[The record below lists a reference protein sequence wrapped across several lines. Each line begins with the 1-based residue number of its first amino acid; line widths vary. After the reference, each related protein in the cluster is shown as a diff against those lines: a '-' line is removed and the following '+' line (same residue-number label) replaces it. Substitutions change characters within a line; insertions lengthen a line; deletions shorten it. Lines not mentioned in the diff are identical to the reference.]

1 MADAVAGTKQG
12 DAQAREGDSSPVP
25 RVAPSAAWGWL
36 FVVGGIV
43 GIVLSG
49 IIMVEKMKLAE
60 DPSYITTCDLNAVVS
75 CGNVMR
81 SVQAA
86 AFGIPNPFIGL
97 VGFGMVALIGA
108 AVAAGGRFAG
118 WFWFGAQAGMTFALL
133 FVHWLFFQAVYVI
146 GALCPYC
153 MGVWAVTI
161 VLFVYVTAFNLRAY
175 GDSGSALIRGWDRG
189 KLLIAVVWIAA
200 IGVAIVARFWS
211 YF

>member
-1 MADAVAGTKQG
+1 MVEAV
-12 DAQAREGDSSPVP
+12 AQAREERRGA
-25 RVAPSAAWGWL
+25 APSQGWGWL
-36 FVVGGIV
+36 YVVGGV
-43 GIVLSG
+43 LGIVLSG

-60 DPSYITTCDLNAVVS
+60 NPTYTTTCDLSSVVS

-81 SVQAA
+81 SLQAA
-86 AFGIPNPFIGL
+86 AFGIPNPIIGL

-118 WFWFGAQAGMTFALL
+118 WFWFGAQAGMTFAVL

-153 MGVWAVTI
+153 MGVWGLSI
-161 VLFVYVTAFNLRAY
+161 VLFVYVTAFNLRTY
-175 GDSGSALIRGWDRG
+175 GGSGAGWVRGLDRW
-189 KLLIAVVWIAA
+189 KAAISLLWIAA
-200 IGVAIVARFWS
+200 IGVAIVVRFWS

>member
-1 MADAVAGTKQG
+1 MVEAV
-12 DAQAREGDSSPVP
+12 AQAREEQRGA
-25 RVAPSAAWGWL
+25 APSQGWGWL
-36 FVVGGIV
+36 YVVGGV
-43 GIVLSG
+43 LGIVLSG

-60 DPSYITTCDLNAVVS
+60 DPTYTTTCDLSSVVS

-81 SVQAA
+81 SIQAA
-86 AFGIPNPFIGL
+86 AFGIPNPIIGL

-118 WFWFGAQAGMTFALL
+118 WFWFGAQAGMTFAVL

-153 MGVWAVTI
+153 MGVWALSI
-161 VLFVYVTAFNLRAY
+161 VLFVYVTAFNLRTY
-175 GDSGSALIRGWDRG
+175 GGSGAAWVHGLDRWKG
-189 KLLIAVVWIAA
+189 AISLLWIAA
-200 IGVAIVARFWS
+200 IGVAIVVRFWS

>member
-1 MADAVAGTKQG
+1 MV
-12 DAQAREGDSSPVP
+12 DAQASTTAEENRGA
-25 RVAPSAAWGWL
+25 APSVGWGWL
-36 FVVGGIV
+36 FVLGGII

-60 DPSYITTCDLNAVVS
+60 DPSYTTTCDLSAVVS

-86 AFGIPNPFIGL
+86 AFGIPNPLIGL

-118 WFWFGAQAGMTFALL
+118 WFWFGAQAGMTFALV

-146 GALCPYC
+146 NALCPYC
-153 MGVWAVTI
+153 MGVWAVVI
-161 VLFVYVTAFNLRAY
+161 VLFVYVTAFNLRTY
-175 GDSGSALIRGWDRG
+175 GDSGQGAGSAAIRAWDRW
-189 KLLIAVVWIAA
+189 KFLIAAAWIAV
-200 IGVAIVARFWS
+200 IGVAILVEFWS